1 MSMVISVCYTNVL
14 SITYKGVDT
23 AFFIAFSSFRAV
35 LCINAECTCPMY
47 MLFFGQAVYTGD
59 VNSSNTQRLP
69 TLSQGLRRILPFRTL
84 YTFTGAQNLTR

>member
-35 LCINAECTCPMY
+35 LCINVE
-47 MLFFGQAVYTGD
+47 
-59 VNSSNTQRLP
+59 
-69 TLSQGLRRILPFRTL
+69 
-84 YTFTGAQNLTR
+84 